1 MKNQKIFQMIITNDE
16 NLDTTWRVFKKNVLD
31 YYETVIEK
39 IIKTRP
45 WSNVFWKINSSRINM
60 LFFSQLFILEDIK
73 SIPNVYSIQTRTE
86 FFYTWLRRYRN
97 LLSKM
102 SRKEKWINKPSLLT
116 ILNRSYNSYKGR
128 NRIVSN
134 QQVNNSIS
142 NYSIK
147 QNLLE
152 SW

>member
-1 MKNQKIFQMIITNDE
+1 MIITNDE

-45 WSNVFWKINSSRINM
+45 SSNVFRKINSSRINM
-60 LFFSQLFILEDIK
+60 LFFSQLFISEDIK
-73 SIPNVYSIQTRTE
+73 IIPNVYSIQTRTE
-86 FFYTWLRRYRN
+86 LFQTWLRRYRN
-97 LLSKM
+97 LLSRM

-116 ILNRSYNSYKGR
+116 ILNRSCNRYKGR
-128 NRIVSN
+128 NRTVSN

-147 QNLLE
+147 QNL
-152 SW
+152 